1 MPDPA
6 PFDHSRAAAFEER
19 LVGAL
24 NCGALC
30 LMTSLGHRTGLFD
43 VMADMPAAGSE
54 AIAARCGLNERY
66 VREWLGAMVSS
77 GVVDYDPRDGG
88 SGTLGAIIG
97 DHLRH
102 AANNVHAVNMKGGG
116 HWGSR
121 NNRPAVTDALL
132 KVPAALAT
140 SIR

>member
-1 MPDPA
+1 MLTVLSIGKRQKSSA
-6 PFDHSRAAAFEER
+6 S
-19 LVGAL
+19 
-24 NCGALC
+24 
-30 LMTSLGHRTGLFD
+30 SLAEKACD
-43 VMADMPAAGSE
+43 VDTAKMENNLKELE
-54 AIAARCGLNERY
+54 ARQTDAVL
-66 VREWLGAMVSS
+66 
-77 GVVDYDPRDGG
+77 
-88 SGTLGAIIG
+88 G

>member
-1 MPDPA
+1 M
-6 PFDHSRAAAFEER
+6 ENNLKE
-19 LVGAL
+19 L
-24 NCGALC
+24 
-30 LMTSLGHRTGLFD
+30 
-43 VMADMPAAGSE
+43 E
-54 AIAARCGLNERY
+54 ARQTDAVL
-66 VREWLGAMVSS
+66 
-77 GVVDYDPRDGG
+77 
-88 SGTLGAIIG
+88 G

-140 SIR
+140 SIRLPLTNCFL